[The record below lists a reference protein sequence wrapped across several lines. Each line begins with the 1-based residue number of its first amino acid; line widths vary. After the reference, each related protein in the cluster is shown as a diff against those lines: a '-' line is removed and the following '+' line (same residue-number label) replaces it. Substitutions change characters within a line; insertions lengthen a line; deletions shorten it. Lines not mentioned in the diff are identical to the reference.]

1 MTVSIVEVGM
11 AVGGG
16 FVGTA
21 VAVGW
26 ICGVGAGVQAVRKN
40 KKAMMSFFMVDD
52 YILLQ
57 EGSVVE

>member
-1 MTVSIVEVGM
+1 MTVSIVEVGI

-26 ICGVGAGVQAVRKN
+26 SSGVSVAVQAVRKN
-40 KKAMMSFFMVDD
+40 KKAMMNFFMVGN
-52 YILLQ
+52 YM
-57 EGSVVE
+57 S